1 MAGVVRADTFRM
13 NTIKSQD
20 SDVTAALID
29 GSGRVT
35 TPARPA
41 FSVYCDNSQ
50 TAADYTS
57 APTDAACFDQTD
69 FNIGNCVAISN
80 KIATFT
86 APVNGLYQFNWCV
99 NLQSTTTAA
108 HCSSYLYIYEGGTTL
123 RYSDEDNAYRNL
135 SDYGQSSSDTDYYSL
150 PNSAIV
156 QLSATD
162 TVKVMLKTSNDTSV
176 SIREGTR
183 FNGYLVG

>member
-1 MAGVVRADTFRM
+1 MAGIVRADTFRM

-20 SDVTAALID
+20 SDVTAINID
-29 GSGRVT
+29 TTGRIL

-41 FSVYCDNSQ
+41 FSVYCDTSQ

-57 APTDAACFDQTD
+57 GVSDAACFDQTD
-69 FNIGNCVAISN
+69 FNIGNCVAISS

-99 NLQSTTTAA
+99 NLQNTNAIGHA
-108 HCSSYLYIYEGGTTL
+108 SSYLYIYEGGTTL

-135 SDYGQSSSDTDYYSL
+135 SDYGNSSSDTDYYSL

-162 TVKVMLKTSNDTSV
+162 TVKVMLKTNGDTSV
-176 SIREGTR
+176 AIREGTR